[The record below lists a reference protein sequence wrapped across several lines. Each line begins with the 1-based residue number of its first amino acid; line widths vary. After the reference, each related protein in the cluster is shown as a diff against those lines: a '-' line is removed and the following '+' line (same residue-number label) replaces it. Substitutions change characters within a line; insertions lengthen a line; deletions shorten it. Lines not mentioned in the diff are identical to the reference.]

1 MSSYPP
7 PPPPPPP
14 GQYPP
19 PYDRYAWKAQ
29 QQAIK
34 AQARAFRDQARAQ
47 SMAAKQQRAA
57 LRMQRR
63 GQMRRSVVGPMILL
77 GLGIVFLLAQLG
89 RLSWS
94 HSLEWYGHWWPA
106 VLIVAGVLLLIE
118 WAVDESLARNNPS
131 RPQHVRVLGSGV
143 VTLLVFLALLGI
155 ASRAIIAGIDWHDH
169 TFGNGY
175 TQFDHLFGDR
185 HDADSS
191 ASNAIEQGA
200 TLVIRDPHG
209 DVTVTGDSPD
219 GDVHVSS
226 HTQSY
231 AWSDSDAIQKAETM
245 RPTFSGGGKELSLNI
260 ASVQGGQADLTVQ
273 VPHGTAVTIQ
283 ADRGDTNVS
292 GLQAAVSV
300 SANHGDVDVSEVT
313 GPLSVHVNDS
323 DASLTLHKLTG
334 TVTVEGHAGDTDIAD
349 ITGDLSLHGDFFGTT
364 NLERVDGAVVFV
376 TSRTTFTAAR
386 LDDSFSVDSDSL
398 DASELL
404 GPVVLKTRNKNITL
418 DRVQGNVD
426 VVNSNGSVNVTNAA
440 PLGTISINN
449 THGSVDLGVPAGA
462 GFSLNAQTHNGDMEN
477 DFGLPTESLREMHT
491 LRGNVS
497 GGGPN
502 VSIST
507 TEGDV
512 TVRRASVAALPPL
525 PPLPP
530 APPTAPNGIRPPRP
544 PRPARPPAPPRPPL
558 TDKHIG
564 GEVSF

>member
-1 MSSYPP
+1 MSSYP

-29 QQAIK
+29 QQAMK
-34 AQARAFRDQARAQ
+34 AQARAMRDQAKVQRI
-47 SMAAKQQRAA
+47 AAKHQRAA

-63 GQMRRSVVGPMILL
+63 GQTRRSIVGPLILL

-89 RLSWS
+89 RLQWS
-94 HSLEWYGHWWPA
+94 RSLEWYGHWWSA
-106 VLIVAGVLLLIE
+106 VLIVAGVLLLLE
-118 WAVDESLARNNPS
+118 WAVDESLARRDPAAP
-131 RPQHVRVLGSGV
+131 RHVRVLGGGV
-143 VTLLVFLALLGI
+143 VALLIFLAVLGVS
-155 ASRAIIAGIDWHDH
+155 SRAVIAGIDWHDH

-175 TQFDHLFGDR
+175 TKFDHLFGDR

-191 ASNAIEQGA
+191 ASNPIEQGA

-226 HTQSY
+226 HTESY
-231 AWSDSDAIQKAETM
+231 AWSDSDALQKAETM
-245 RPTFSGGGKELSLNI
+245 RPAFSGSGKDLSLNI
-260 ASVQGGQADLTVQ
+260 AYVQGGQADLTVQ

-292 GLQAAVSV
+292 DLQAAVSV
-300 SANHGDVDVSEVT
+300 SANHGDVDVSNVI
-313 GPLSVHVNDS
+313 GPLSVHVNDG
-323 DASLTLHKLTG
+323 DAGLTLHKLTG
-334 TVTVEGHAGDTDIAD
+334 TVTVEGHGGNTDIAD
-349 ITGDLSLHGDFFGTT
+349 VTGDLSLHGDFFGTT
-364 NLERVDGAVVFV
+364 NLEHVNGAVEFV

-418 DRVQGNVD
+418 DRVQGSVD
-426 VVNSNGSVNVTNAA
+426 IVNSNGSVNLTNATPLA
-440 PLGTISINN
+440 PISITN
-449 THGSVDLGVPAGA
+449 THGSVDIGLPAGA

-502 VSIST
+502 VSITT

-512 TVRRASVAALPPL
+512 TVRRSSVASLPPL

-530 APPTAPNGIRPPRP
+530 APPVVPNGIKPPRP
-544 PRPARPPAPPRPPL
+544 PRPPRPPAPPRPPV
-558 TDKHIG
+558 TDKHTG